1 MIYKQLKE
9 RAERYKN
16 KFREWKYTG
25 KIEGIAKVQKPKNLV
40 VGSPEKALHLKRDN
54 EIPGTT
60 FAVSVWNDIDEIA
73 KASIYYATKHLKI
86 ENVYIAGE
94 VKKEIIAQLKTLVPH
109 GYFYEG
115 GYKKIE
121 DVRGIAISCSDSRVL
136 DNAIFNND
144 SNDTVVINNAGNL
157 FSKTALLTIRHYLEN
172 SKLDFIA
179 VLAHSNCGAV
189 NAACLGN
196 LISPPEQQLS
206 TSENRTWRDQV
217 GNDERELQLMVL
229 PIQLEVK
236 YKARSVDEIKEV
248 HYLKNARGTMKKILE
263 NIEDA
268 KKLALF
274 IGYHDLNTGETEYYF
289 YE

>member
-1 MIYKQLKE
+1 MKEMIYKQLKE

-25 KIEGIAKVQKPKNLV
+25 KIEGIAKMQKPKNLV

-60 FAVSVWNDIDEIA
+60 FAVSVWNEIDEIA

-86 ENVYIAGE
+86 ENMYIAGE

-121 DVRGIAISCSDSRVL
+121 EVRGIAISCSDSRVL

-189 NAACLGN
+189 NTACL
-196 LISPPEQQLS
+196 
-206 TSENRTWRDQV
+206 